1 MIKYKLES
9 KLDGD
14 IIIYIVSNKLK
25 LTHFTKIHKDIH
37 LNKSTL
43 KNKLVSTHNDKTFML
58 FPESKDKYSDLE
70 DIRILMSNAI
80 NALNNIDD
88 IGKKKVS
95 ICLLNASIYNL
106 DKKDN
111 VLDDIIESQ
120 ILATMSTLYSFDKYK
135 ADEAMRPKI
144 ISFYTDSSGNIKKL
158 FDRCVIINKNLS
170 LVRDLGNEPG
180 NKLTPVNYA
189 NLIGKN
195 RFNYSVKI
203 MKADEIKREGLNN
216 ITAMAQGS
224 SQPPRFVI
232 IKYNGLGRGGS
243 RSRNRRSRINI
254 SKSRNTTRNKYSKM
268 KNKHDTIVLVGK
280 GVTFDAGGINLKFD
294 PDMNQMKTDMLG
306 SAVVYGIIDTLARL
320 KVKKNVIGLIP
331 LIENMPGQ
339 SAIKPGDI
347 ITAYNGKTIEVLDT
361 DAEGRL
367 IMACSLAYS
376 EKFKPKYLID
386 FATLTGQAGTITNGE
401 SSIIMSN
408 DNKLSNKAIEI
419 GEKEYERLTRLPIY
433 KEHEHEL
440 LSMVADIK
448 NISNDI
454 NGTDCIYAGAFLK
467 EFIPKGVK
475 WLHIDICKNYLKESD
490 KYYPRGCTGIGYKLG
505 LKLVM
510 DL

>member
-1 MIKYKLES
+1 M
-9 KLDGD
+9 
-14 IIIYIVSNKLK
+14 
-25 LTHFTKIHKDIH
+25 
-37 LNKSTL
+37 
-43 KNKLVSTHNDKTFML
+43 
-58 FPESKDKYSDLE
+58 
-70 DIRILMSNAI
+70 
-80 NALNNIDD
+80 
-88 IGKKKVS
+88 KKKKIS

-111 VLDDIIESQ
+111 LLLDDIIESQ

-135 ADEAMRPKI
+135 ADETMRPKI
-144 ISFYTDSSGNIKKL
+144 ISFYTDSSGNIKKI

-224 SQPPRFVI
+224 SLPPRFVI
-232 IKYNGLGRGGS
+232 IKYNGLGKGGGS
-243 RSRNRRSRINI
+243 RSRSRRSRSRRSRRHI
-254 SKSRNTTRNKYSKM
+254 SRSRSNTPKSRKNTTRNKYSKM
-268 KNKHDTIVLVGK
+268 KINYDPIVLVGK

-376 EKFKPKYLID
+376 KKFKPKYLID

-408 DNKLSNKAIEI
+408 DNNLSNKAIEI

-440 LSMVADIK
+440 LSIVADIK